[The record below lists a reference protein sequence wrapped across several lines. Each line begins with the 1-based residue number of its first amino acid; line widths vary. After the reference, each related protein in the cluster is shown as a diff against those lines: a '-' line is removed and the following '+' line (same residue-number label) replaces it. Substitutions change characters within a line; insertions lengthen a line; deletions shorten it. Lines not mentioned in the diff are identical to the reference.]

1 MPERILKALEMSATV
16 VAAIIALSLWGAR
29 LEYQVGERATREEVM
44 QLRQEMQQ
52 IHTEAKTIRL
62 ILCDRAAQDS
72 YCKGAR

>member
-16 VAAIIALSLWGAR
+16 VAAIVALSLWGAR

-44 QLRQEMQQ
+44 QLRQELQH
-52 IHTEAKTIRL
+52 IHGEAKTIRL

-72 YCKGAR
+72 YCRAGQ